1 MLHTIL
7 PDAMQ
12 QTERRMM
19 AETGTPSLTLM
30 ERAAAHVANA
40 AAPFLKEGGRLLA
53 VCGAG
58 NNGADGL
65 AAVRILL
72 TRMPALKATVW
83 KLAGNPTAE
92 TAEQWARLSPHLAR
106 VRVVALEG
114 GAQLPPLPQGT
125 ACVLDAMYG
134 TGMSRPLLGA
144 AREAALL
151 LNGAGVPIVA
161 VDVPSGLNG
170 ATGMVVG
177 GAEGVCVHAT
187 VTVTFHRPK
196 AGLFL
201 QAGLDASGR
210 VVVGDIG
217 IPAVHDSAPGMA
229 VLLRGD
235 ALLPARKRNTHKGD
249 YGRVLLVVGSVGMA
263 GAAGLCATAAL
274 RAGVGLCTVA
284 CPAAIVPIVQELC
297 PCATCLPLPEDA
309 SAAWALLM
317 PALLKADAMAVGCG
331 LGQGDWA
338 GTLLAGLLPWLSA
351 HPMPAV
357 LDADALNW
365 LGQNPDRALRFAP
378 EVTLTP
384 HVGEA
389 ARLLGWETGAVVADQ
404 AAAAR
409 ALHVRYG
416 AAAIVKSA
424 SSVIVTSDG
433 EGVNLFGTAAM
444 AKGGSGDALAG
455 VVAALLAGRSAYGLT
470 GVRLLQSACALHG
483 LAGVL
488 AAEAHGERGMLASDL
503 CEVLGRVPDTVERGD
518 VTVAPWFAPQQAV
531 YDTNTLSMRDA
542 PDALLTL
549 PEQQENP
556 SPRPHATA
564 DLASVLGRRVRVTVD
579 RPIGSRHPERRDTV
593 YRLNYGYV
601 ADVLAAD
608 NEWQDAYVW
617 GVKEPVPVFEGEVV
631 AVIHRL
637 NDVEDKWVVAAPGT
651 RLTEEEVRAGTAF
664 TEQYYQ
670 SIVLVPGHR

>member
-1 MLHTIL
+1 MLLTIL
-7 PDAMQ
+7 PEAMR
-12 QTERRMM
+12 QTERRFM
-19 AETGTPSLTLM
+19 AETGTPALTLM
-30 ERAAAHVANA
+30 ERAATHVANA

-65 AAVRILL
+65 AAARMLL
-72 TRMPALKATVW
+72 SRMPALKATVW
-83 KLAGNPTAE
+83 KLPGAPTSE
-92 TAEQWARLSPHLAR
+92 TAEQWARLSPYLVR
-106 VRVVALEG
+106 VHVVALEG
-114 GAQLPPLPQGT
+114 DMPCPPMPQG
-125 ACVLDAMYG
+125 AVCAIDAMYG
-134 TGMSRPLLGA
+134 TGTSRPLAGA
-144 AREAALL
+144 ARGAALL
-151 LNGAGVPIVA
+151 LSGGGVPVVA
-161 VDVPSGLNG
+161 VDVPSGLDG
-170 ATGMVVG
+170 ATGMVLG
-177 GAEGVCVHAT
+177 GAEGVCVQAT

-201 QAGLDASGR
+201 QSGLDASGH
-210 VVVGDIG
+210 VTVGDIG
-217 IPAVHDSAPGMA
+217 IPLAYDDAPGMA

-235 ALLPARKRNTHKGD
+235 MLLPARRRNTHKGD
-249 YGRVLLVVGSVGMA
+249 YGRVLLVVGSTGMA

-274 RAGVGLCTVA
+274 RAGAGLCTVA
-284 CPAAIVPIVQELC
+284 CPAGIVPVVQGLC

-309 SAAWALLM
+309 GAAWALLL
-317 PALLKADAMAVGCG
+317 PALQKADAVAAGCG
-331 LGQGDWA
+331 LGQGAWA
-338 GTLLAGLLPWLSA
+338 RALLASLLPWLA
-351 HPMPAV
+351 EHPMPAV

-365 LGQNPDRALRFAP
+365 LGQSAAVLRFAP

-389 ARLLGWETGAVVADQ
+389 ARLLGWETGAVAADQ
-404 AAAAR
+404 PAAAR
-409 ALHVRYG
+409 ALHARYG

-424 SSVIVTSDG
+424 SSVIVAADG

-488 AAEAHGERGMLASDL
+488 AAEARGERGMLASDL
-503 CEVLGRVPDTVERGD
+503 CEALGRVPDTVERGD
-518 VTVAPWFAPQQAV
+518 VTLAPWLPPQKAV
-531 YDTNTLSMRDA
+531 YTTETLSMRDA
-542 PDALLTL
+542 PEGLPPFTEEPKSAALRK
-549 PEQQENP
+549 P
-556 SPRPHATA
+556 TA
-564 DLASVLGRRVRVTVD
+564 EIAGVLGRHVRVTVD
-579 RPIGSRHPERRDTV
+579 RPIGTRHPERRDTV

-608 NEWQDAYVW
+608 NEWQDAYIW
-617 GVKEPVPVFEGEVV
+617 GVKEPLPVFEGEVV

-651 RLTEEEVRAGTAF
+651 RLTAEDVRAATAF

-670 SIVLVPGHR
+670 SVVLVPSRP